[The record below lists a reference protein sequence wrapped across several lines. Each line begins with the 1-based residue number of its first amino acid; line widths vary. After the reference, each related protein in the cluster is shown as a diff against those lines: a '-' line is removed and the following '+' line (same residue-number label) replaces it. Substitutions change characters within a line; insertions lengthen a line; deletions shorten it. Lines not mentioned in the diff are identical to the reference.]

1 MEYKNDILLR
11 IRLVYFAMAFFALL
25 IMGKVI
31 YIQLIQGDHWKEQAR
46 NTTMRY
52 VSIDAARGDIYAED
66 GRLLA
71 TSVPVYEIRMD
82 LSRQVIPDELFFA
95 GIDSLS
101 LQLSRLFRD
110 RTAAQYRSALARARQ
125 NNERYYLIKRN
136 VSYNELV
143 ELRQFPIFRLG
154 RYRGGLIVIENT
166 RREMPY
172 RTLAARTI
180 GYEREG
186 VYVGLEGAYRE
197 YLEGREGKR
206 LMQRISGGSWMPIN
220 DQNEI
225 QPQNGMDLI
234 TTINVHIQDIT
245 HQALL
250 RQLQRFRADYG
261 TAIVMEV
268 ATGKIKA
275 ISNLMRN
282 QLTNN
287 YEESYN
293 YAIGHS
299 AEPGSTF
306 KLASMMAAL
315 EDGVVNLDDMVDTKD
330 GRIAFYDRIMRDVNQ
345 EGHGVITIREAF
357 ELSSNVGISQ
367 IIHDAYKDR
376 PQRFVDRL
384 KQFHLNEPLGLEIS
398 GEGQPVI
405 RDVGSHGWSLVSL
418 PWMSIGY
425 EVALTPLQTLTLY
438 NTVANNGRMMKP
450 MFVSEVR
457 QAGRTVKRFSPTVI
471 NRSVASNATIR
482 NVQELLQ
489 GVVEN
494 GTAKNIRTSAYSIA
508 GKTGTAQVAQS
519 AFGYQTPTGVNYQA
533 SFAGYFP
540 AENPVYSC
548 IVVINNPRGW
558 IYTGSQVSAP
568 VFREVADKIFAAR
581 MFIPEIE
588 LYEPVMA
595 SLPPFRSAYMDDVR
609 TIYKAFNA
617 QIIEESKASWGGA
630 RLRGDTAELHER
642 VFIENLVPEVVGMGL
657 RDAIYVLENAGLRV
671 RFTGRGVVRRQSM
684 PPGVRI
690 NPGNVIY
697 IELS

>member
-1 MEYKNDILLR
+1 MEHKSDILLR
-11 IRLVYFAMAFFALL
+11 IRLVYFAVAFFALL
-25 IMGKVI
+25 IIGQVI
-31 YIQLIQGDHWKEQAR
+31 YIQLMQGEFWKEQAR

-52 VSIDAARGDIYAED
+52 VGIDAARGDICADD

-82 LSRQVIPDELFFA
+82 LSTQVVSDDLFYA

-101 LQLSRLFRD
+101 MQLSRLFRD
-110 RTAAQYRSALARARQ
+110 RTATQYRSSLVRARQ
-125 NNERYYLIKRN
+125 NNERYFLVKRN
-136 VSYNELV
+136 VSYNELTA
-143 ELRQFPIFRLG
+143 LRQFPIFRLG
-154 RYRGGLIVIENT
+154 RYRGGLIVVEHT

-172 RTLAARTI
+172 KALAARTI

-206 LMQRISGGSWMPIN
+206 LMQRISGGAWMPIN

-225 QPQNGMDLI
+225 QPRNGMDLI
-234 TTINVHIQDIT
+234 TTINIHIQDIT
-245 HQALL
+245 QQALL
-250 RQLQRFRADYG
+250 RQLRRFRADYG

-268 ATGKIKA
+268 STGKIKA
-275 ISNLMRN
+275 IANLMRN
-282 QLTNN
+282 QVTNN
-287 YEESYN
+287 YEEVYN

-306 KLASMMAAL
+306 KLAAMMAAL
-315 EDGVVNLDDMVDTKD
+315 EDGVVNLDDYVDTKD
-330 GRIAFYDRIMRDVNQ
+330 GRITFYDRIMRDVN
-345 EGHGVITIREAF
+345 EDGHGVITIKEAF

-367 IIHDAYKDR
+367 IIHEAYKNR

-384 KQFHLNEPLGLEIS
+384 KQFHLHQDLGIEIV
-398 GEGQPVI
+398 GEGQPLI
-405 RDVGSHGWSLVSL
+405 RDVGNPGWSLVSL

-425 EVALTPLQTLTLY
+425 EVALTPLQTLALY

-457 QAGRTVKRFSPTVI
+457 QAGRTVQSFSPTVI
-471 NRSVASNATIR
+471 DRSIASNSTIR
-482 NVQELLQ
+482 QVQELLL

-494 GTAKNIRTSAYSIA
+494 GTARNIHTDAYAIA

-519 AFGYQTPTGVNYQA
+519 AFGYQSPTGVNYQA

-540 AENPVYSC
+540 ADNPVYSC

-558 IYTGSQVSAP
+558 VYTGSQVSAP
-568 VFREVADKIFAAR
+568 AFREIADKIYAAR
-581 MFIPEIE
+581 MFVPNVDIQD
-588 LYEPVMA
+588 PVLA

-609 TIYKAFNA
+609 AIYEAFDVRLTDDT
-617 QIIEESKASWGGA
+617 KASWGGV
-630 RLRGDTAELHER
+630 RLRGDTAMVQER
-642 VFIENLVPEVVGMGL
+642 TFIDNLVPEVVGMGL
-657 RDAIYVLENAGLRV
+657 RDAMYVLENAGLRV

-684 PPGVRI
+684 PPGTRI
-690 NPGNVIY
+690 NPGSIIY